1 MSNPTTPS
9 PQTQPASSDKLATIR
24 TYILVALIFSIII
37 MVVWLLAGIGAIL
50 SYLAIA
56 ALGGIY
62 YTGFYIG
69 GLIEGIIL
77 LIFIVPAVLVFF
89 RIWKMYKA
97 VNAGD
102 IATLK
107 ATSNILWAIIA
118 LIFAGVIPGI
128 MLILADGPIKQL

>member
-1 MSNPTTPS
+1 MTYQNS
-9 PQTQPASSDKLATIR
+9 PPPPPPGIDTKLSSIK
-24 TYILVALIFSIII
+24 TYMLIAFIFSLLFMI
-37 MVVWLLAGIGAIL
+37 VWVG
-50 SYLAIA
+50 A
-56 ALGGIY
+56 ALWTIVVFTAFSVVGLGI
-62 YTGFYIG
+62 FV
-69 GLIEGIIL
+69 L
-77 LIFIVPAVLVFF
+77 LPAIVYLVLFAVSLMVFL

-128 MLILADGPIKQL
+128 MLIISDGPIHQL

>member
-1 MSNPTTPS
+1 MANQTPLPPPPPPPTTDRL
-9 PQTQPASSDKLATIR
+9 SSIR
-24 TYILVALIFSIII
+24 TYILVAFIFSIIFVI
-37 MVVWLLAGIGAIL
+37 SWL
-50 SYLAIA
+50 IA
-56 ALGGIY
+56 AIWYIFAFATFAAFDFGFGFFGGV
-62 YTGFYIG
+62 
-69 GLIEGIIL
+69 L
-77 LIFIVPAVLVFF
+77 LVYSVVFFVLMAISILVFL

-107 ATSNILWAIIA
+107 ATSNLLWAIIA